1 MRRDDTLPPMT
12 AAVKA
17 ALRAELVAQLEATLA
32 SARAAHASA
41 IEGST
46 HEEARAENDKDT
58 RGLEQSYLAR
68 GQAQRVAELE
78 AAIGDVTAL
87 ALRTF
92 TATSAIA
99 MSALVDVVEPG
110 MPRGDEAGA
119 TKRFFLAP
127 AGGGAM
133 LGTVQ
138 VVTPNSPLGRALIGK
153 RVDDEI
159 ELQLPGAYRSFV
171 IASVV

>member
-1 MRRDDTLPPMT
+1 MKT
-12 AAVKA
+12 APKAELKA
-17 ALRAELVAQLEATLA
+17 ALLRHLEAALA
-32 SARAAHASA
+32 AARVAHASA

-92 TATSAIA
+92 AAASAIA
-99 MSALVDVVEPG
+99 MSALVTI
-110 MPRGDEAGA
+110 DEDGI
-119 TKRFFLAP
+119 TRQFFVAP
-127 AGGGAM
+127 AGGGSM
-133 LGTVQ
+133 LGAVQ
-138 VVTPNSPLGRALIGK
+138 VITPSSPLGRALLGK
-153 RVDDEI
+153 RAGDEV
-159 ELQLPGAYRSFV
+159 ELQLPGASRALA
-171 IASVV
+171 ITSVG

>member
-1 MRRDDTLPPMT
+1 
-12 AAVKA
+12 VKP
-17 ALRAELVAQLEATLA
+17 ALKAELIAQLEASLA

-78 AAIGDVTAL
+78 AAVGDVTAL

-92 TATSAIA
+92 TASSVVAL
-99 MSALVDVVEPG
+99 SALVTTD
-110 MPRGDEAGA
+110 DDQ
-119 TKRFFLAP
+119 TFFIAP
-127 AGGGAM
+127 AGGGCVLA
-133 LGTVQ
+133 GGVQ
-138 VVTPNSPLGRALIGK
+138 VVTPSSPLGRALLGK
-153 RVDDEI
+153 RIDDDV
-159 ELQLPGAYRSFV
+159 ELQLPGKLRTFAIVDLS
-171 IASVV
+171 

>member
-1 MRRDDTLPPMT
+1 MVPFCG
-12 AAVKA
+12 VKQ
-17 ALRAELVAQLEATLA
+17 ALKAELISQLEASLA

-78 AAIGDVTAL
+78 AAVGDVTGL

-92 TATSAIA
+92 AAASAIA
-99 MSALVDVVEPG
+99 SSALVTTD
-110 MPRGDEAGA
+110 DDQQ
-119 TKRFFLAP
+119 FFIAP
-127 AGGGAM
+127 AGGGCVLA
-133 LGTVQ
+133 GGVQ
-138 VVTPNSPLGRALIGK
+138 VVTPGSPLGRALLGK
-153 RVDDEI
+153 RLDDVV
-159 ELQLPGAYRSFV
+159 ELQLPGKLRTFSIV
-171 IASVV
+171 DVS

>member
-1 MRRDDTLPPMT
+1 MSKAEL
-12 AAVKA
+12 KA
-17 ALRAELVAQLEATLA
+17 ALLRELEATLA
-32 SARAAHASA
+32 TARAAHASA

-78 AAIGDVTAL
+78 AAVGDITAL

-92 TATSAIA
+92 TAKSPIA
-99 MSALVDVVEPG
+99 MSALVAVDED
-110 MPRGDEAGA
+110 GDA
-119 TKRFFLAP
+119 KQFFIAP
-127 AGGGAM
+127 AGGGTM
-133 LGTVQ
+133 VGGVQ
-138 VVTPNSPLGRALIGK
+138 VVTPNSPLGRALLGK
-153 RVDDEI
+153 RLDDEV

-171 IASVV
+171 ITAVS